1 MTDILIIGGGP
12 AGLTAAIYAA
22 RAGRK
27 VIVCER
33 ETLGGQITQSH
44 QVDNYPGLPK
54 ISGMELSDAFCAQA
68 MDAGAEIAFASVESL
83 TKNPDGTFT
92 AITDDEPIEAKAV
105 ILATGARPRSMGIAN
120 EEALIGKGIS
130 YCALCDGAFFKGK
143 DVVVVGGGNTAFSDA
158 LFLSKLCNHVTLVH
172 RRDSFRAEQASVDLA
187 KSAANITLMTP
198 YSPIGLTDDGNL
210 TGITVRNVQDGKE
223 ITIPTNAVFVAFGRQ
238 PDCGLIAKYADF
250 DEQGYAASS
259 ETCGTKTSGLF
270 VAGDCRSKEVR
281 QLTTATADGTIAATA
296 ACEYLERAL
305 K

>member
-1 MTDILIIGGGP
+1 MIDIVIIGGGP

-22 RAGRK
+22 RAGRT
-27 VIVCER
+27 VTVCER

-44 QVDNYPGLPK
+44 QVDNYPGLPR

-68 MDAGAEIAFASVESL
+68 MDAGAEIAFASVESIIQ
-83 TKNPDGTFT
+83 NPDGTFT
-92 AITDDEPIEAKAV
+92 VKTDDEPIHAKAV
-105 ILATGARPRSMGIAN
+105 IFATGARPRSMGIKN

-172 RRDSFRAEQASVDLA
+172 RRNSFRAEQASVELA
-187 KSAANITLMTP
+187 RNTSNITLMTP
-198 YSPIGLTDDGNL
+198 YSPVGIEADGSVTGLMVKQMESGEEK
-210 TGITVRNVQDGKE
+210 TV
-223 ITIPTNAVFVAFGRQ
+223 PASAVFVAFGRQ
-238 PDCGLIAKYADF
+238 PDCSLIADFADF
-250 DEQGYAASS
+250 DEQGYVAAGENCS
-259 ETCGTKTSGLF
+259 TKTPGLY

-296 ACEYLERAL
+296 ACEYIE
-305 K
+305 KI

>member
-22 RAGRK
+22 RAGRS

-44 QVDNYPGLPK
+44 QVDNYPGLPR

-83 TKNPDGTFT
+83 LRNPDGTFT
-92 AITDDEPIEAKAV
+92 AQTDDEPIDAKAV
-105 ILATGARPRSMGIAN
+105 IFATGARPRSMGIEN
-120 EEALIGKGIS
+120 EDALIGKGIS

-158 LFLSKLCNHVTLVH
+158 LFLAKLCNHVTLVH
-172 RRDSFRAEQASVDLA
+172 RRDAFRAEQASIDIA
-187 KSAANITLMTP
+187 RSAENITLMTP
-198 YSPIGLTDDGNL
+198 YSPVALTADSAL
-210 TGITVRNVQDGKE
+210 TGITVKHAHTGEVQ
-223 ITIPTNAVFVAFGRQ
+223 TIPASAVFVAFGRQ
-238 PDCGLIAKYADF
+238 PDCSLIADLADF
-250 DEQGYAASS
+250 DEQGYVASGEYCS
-259 ETCGTKTSGLF
+259 TKTPGLF

-296 ACEYLERAL
+296 ACEYLERL
-305 K
+305 

>member
-22 RAGRK
+22 RAGRS
-27 VIVCER
+27 VTVCER

-44 QVDNYPGLPK
+44 QVDNYPGLPR

-83 TKNPDGTFT
+83 VCNPDGTFT
-92 AITDDEPIEAKAV
+92 AQTDDEPVDAKAV
-105 ILATGARPRSMGIAN
+105 IFATGARPRSMGIDN
-120 EEALIGKGIS
+120 EESLIGKGIS

-172 RRDSFRAEQASVDLA
+172 RRDSFRAEQASVELA
-187 KSAANITLMTP
+187 QNTPNITLMTP
-198 YSPIGLTDDGNL
+198 YSPVGLTADGSL
-210 TGITVRNVQDGKE
+210 TGITLKHMESGEEK
-223 ITIPTNAVFVAFGRQ
+223 TIPASAVFVAFGRQ
-238 PDCGLIAKYADF
+238 PDCSLIAGLADF
-250 DEQGYAASS
+250 DEQGYVASGENCS
-259 ETCGTKTSGLF
+259 TKTPGLY

-281 QLTTATADGTIAATA
+281 QLTTATSDGTIAATA
-296 ACEYLERAL
+296 ACEYLERL
-305 K
+305 

>member
-22 RAGRK
+22 RAGRS

-44 QVDNYPGLPK
+44 QVDNYPGLPR

-92 AITDDEPIEAKAV
+92 AQTDDEPIDAKAV
-105 ILATGARPRSMGIAN
+105 IFATGARPRSMGIDN

-158 LFLSKLCNHVTLVH
+158 LFLAKLCNHVTLVH
-172 RRDSFRAEQASVDLA
+172 RRDSFRAEQASVELA
-187 KSAANITLMTP
+187 KAASNITLMTP
-198 YSPIGLTDDGNL
+198 YSPIALTADSSL
-210 TGITVRNVQDGKE
+210 TGITVKNALSGEVQ
-223 ITIPTNAVFVAFGRQ
+223 TIPASAVFVAFGRQ
-238 PDCGLIAKYADF
+238 PDCRLIADLADF
-250 DEQGYAASS
+250 DEQGYVAAGEYCS
-259 ETCGTKTSGLF
+259 TKTPGLY

-296 ACEYLERAL
+296 ACEYLERL
-305 K
+305 

>member
-22 RAGRK
+22 RAGRS

-44 QVDNYPGLPK
+44 QVDNYPGLPR

-68 MDAGAEIAFASVESL
+68 MDAGAEIAFTAVESL
-83 TKNPDGTFT
+83 VRNADGTFT
-92 AITDDEPIEAKAV
+92 AQTDDEPIEAKAV
-105 ILATGARPRSMGIAN
+105 IFATGARPRSMGIDK

-158 LFLSKLCNHVTLVH
+158 LFLAKLCNHVTLVH

-187 KSAANITLMTP
+187 RNAENITLMTP
-198 YSPIGLTDDGNL
+198 YSPVALTSDGSL
-210 TGITVRNVQDGKE
+210 TGITVKHMESGEEK
-223 ITIPTNAVFVAFGRQ
+223 TIPASGVFVAFGRQ
-238 PDCGLIAKYADF
+238 PDCGLISELADF

-259 ETCGTKTSGLF
+259 ENCSTRTPGLY

-296 ACEYLERAL
+296 ACEYLERI
-305 K
+305 

>member
-1 MTDILIIGGGP
+1 MTDIVIIGGGP

-22 RAGRK
+22 RAGRT
-27 VIVCER
+27 VTVCER

-44 QVDNYPGLPK
+44 QVDNYPGLPR

-83 TKNPDGTFT
+83 IQNPDGTFT
-92 AITDDEPIEAKAV
+92 VKTDDEPIHAKAV
-105 ILATGARPRSMGIAN
+105 IFATGARPRSMGIKN

-172 RRDSFRAEQASVDLA
+172 RRDSFRAEQASVELA
-187 KSAANITLMTP
+187 RNTSNITLMTP
-198 YSPIGLTDDGNL
+198 YSPVGIEADGSVTGLMVKQMENGEEK
-210 TGITVRNVQDGKE
+210 TV
-223 ITIPTNAVFVAFGRQ
+223 PASAVFVAFGRQ
-238 PDCGLIAKYADF
+238 PDCSLIADFADF
-250 DEQGYAASS
+250 DEQGYVAAGENCS
-259 ETCGTKTSGLF
+259 TKTPGLY

-296 ACEYLERAL
+296 ACEYIE
-305 K
+305 KI

>member
-1 MTDILIIGGGP
+1 MTDIVIIGGGP

-22 RAGRK
+22 RAGRT
-27 VIVCER
+27 VTVCER

-44 QVDNYPGLPK
+44 QVDNYPGLPR

-83 TKNPDGTFT
+83 IQNPDGTFT
-92 AITDDEPIEAKAV
+92 VKTDDEPIHTKAV
-105 ILATGARPRSMGIAN
+105 IFATGARPRSMGIEN

-187 KSAANITLMTP
+187 RNTSNITLMTP
-198 YSPIGLTDDGNL
+198 YSPVGIEADGSVTGLMVKQMENGEEK
-210 TGITVRNVQDGKE
+210 TVPASG
-223 ITIPTNAVFVAFGRQ
+223 VFVAFGRQ
-238 PDCGLIAKYADF
+238 PDCSLIADFADF
-250 DEQGYAASS
+250 DEQGYVAAGENCS
-259 ETCGTKTSGLF
+259 TKTPGLY

-296 ACEYLERAL
+296 ACA
-305 K
+305 

>member
-1 MTDILIIGGGP
+1 MKDILIIGGGP

-22 RAGRK
+22 RAGRS
-27 VIVCER
+27 VVVCER

-44 QVDNYPGLPK
+44 QVDNYPGLPR

-83 TKNPDGTFT
+83 LRNADGTFT
-92 AITDDEPIEAKAV
+92 AQTDDEPIDAKTV
-105 ILATGARPRSMGIAN
+105 IFATGARPKSMGIEN

-158 LFLSKLCNHVTLVH
+158 LFLAKLCNHVTLVH
-172 RRDSFRAEQASVDLA
+172 RRNSFRAEQASVELA
-187 KSAANITLMTP
+187 KNTDNITLLTP
-198 YSPIGLTDDGNL
+198 YSPVSLSSDDSL
-210 TGITVRNVQDGKE
+210 TGITVK
-223 ITIPTNAVFVAFGRQ
+223 NAENGEEQFISANGVFVAFGRQ
-238 PDCGLIAKYADF
+238 PDCGLIAELADF
-250 DEQGYAASS
+250 DEQGYVASGENCS
-259 ETCGTKTSGLF
+259 TKTPGLF

-296 ACEYLERAL
+296 ACEYLERL
-305 K
+305 

>member
-22 RAGRK
+22 RAGRS

-44 QVDNYPGLPK
+44 QVDNYPGLPR

-83 TKNPDGTFT
+83 TRNPDSTFT
-92 AITDDEPIEAKAV
+92 AQTDDEPIDAKAV
-105 ILATGARPRSMGIAN
+105 IFATGARPRSMGIDN

-158 LFLSKLCNHVTLVH
+158 LFLAKLCNHVTLVH
-172 RRDSFRAEQASVDLA
+172 RRDSFRAEQASVELA
-187 KSAANITLMTP
+187 KAASNITLMTP
-198 YSPIGLTDDGNL
+198 YSPVALTADSSL
-210 TGITVRNVQDGKE
+210 TGITVKNALSGEVQ
-223 ITIPTNAVFVAFGRQ
+223 TISASAVFVAFGRQ
-238 PDCGLIAKYADF
+238 PDCSLIAELADF
-250 DEQGYAASS
+250 DEQGYVASGEYCS
-259 ETCGTKTSGLF
+259 TKTPGLY

-296 ACEYLERAL
+296 ACEYLERL
-305 K
+305 

>member
-1 MTDILIIGGGP
+1 MTDIVIIGGGP

-22 RAGRK
+22 RAGRT
-27 VIVCER
+27 VTVCER

-44 QVDNYPGLPK
+44 QVDNYPGLPR

-68 MDAGAEIAFASVESL
+68 MDAGAEIVFASVESL
-83 TKNPDGTFT
+83 IQNPDGTFT
-92 AITDDEPIEAKAV
+92 VKTDDEPIHAKAV
-105 ILATGARPRSMGIAN
+105 IFATGARPRSMGIKN

-172 RRDSFRAEQASVDLA
+172 RRDSFRAEQASVELA
-187 KSAANITLMTP
+187 RNTSNITLMTP
-198 YSPIGLTDDGNL
+198 YSPVGIEADGSVTGLMVKQMENGEEK
-210 TGITVRNVQDGKE
+210 TV
-223 ITIPTNAVFVAFGRQ
+223 PASAVFVAFGRQ
-238 PDCGLIAKYADF
+238 PDCSLIADFADF
-250 DEQGYAASS
+250 DEQGYVAAGENCS
-259 ETCGTKTSGLF
+259 TKTPGLY

-296 ACEYLERAL
+296 ACEYIE
-305 K
+305 KI

>member
-1 MTDILIIGGGP
+1 MNDILIIGGGP

-22 RAGRK
+22 RAGRT
-27 VIVCER
+27 VTVCER

-83 TKNPDGTFT
+83 TQNPDGTFT
-92 AITDDEPIEAKAV
+92 AITDDEPIDAKAV
-105 ILATGARPRSMGIAN
+105 IFATGARPRSMGIPN

-158 LFLSKLCNHVTLVH
+158 LFLAKLCNHVTLIH
-172 RRDSFRAEQASVDLA
+172 RRDNFRAEQASVELA
-187 KSAANITLMTP
+187 KNADNITLLTP
-198 YSPIGLTDDGNL
+198 YSPVALNANGTL
-210 TGITVRNVQDGKE
+210 TGITVKNVQTGE
-223 ITIPTNAVFVAFGRQ
+223 ERTISASGVFVAFGRQ
-238 PDCGLIAKYADF
+238 PDCGLIADLAEF
-250 DEQGYAASS
+250 DEQGYAASGENCS
-259 ETCGTKTSGLF
+259 TRTPGLF

-296 ACEYLERAL
+296 ACEYLERL
-305 K
+305 